1 MVQRLPED
9 PMVQRLIAYAR
20 SAQMSRRGLMKGVG
34 IGAAGAGALALSACA
49 PGAGS
54 PDQGDGS
61 AGTIVWG
68 NWPFYLDFDEESGT
82 YPSLDAFM
90 KQTNIQVDY
99 LEDIDDNN
107 TFYGKIK
114 DQLKLGQHTGY
125 DVITFTDWVNG
136 RLITDGQIQELDKA
150 NMPNT
155 SRLLPTLVDSLD
167 LDPGRKFT
175 MPWQAPAAG
184 VVWNTKEVPDGIRTL
199 DDLLRPE
206 LKGRVGV
213 LSEMRDTMGI
223 IMQAQGVDITQGWGD
238 TEFDAALGWLDDALK
253 SGQISKVKGNSY
265 TQDLENDET
274 LAAIAWT
281 GDIAILNSEQG
292 DRWTLDVPESGGTIT
307 ADSFAIPNGTEAAEK
322 KLAEEMINYYYEP
335 EVAAMVADY
344 VWFVTPVDG
353 AREAME
359 KVNPDQVD
367 NPYIFPDEEMAN
379 RLKTFRT
386 LTPQEDNTYTKQFNN
401 VLGV

>member
-61 AGTIVWG
+61 AGTLVWG
-68 NWPFYLDFDEESGT
+68 NWPFYLDFDEDSGT

-136 RLITDGQIQELDKA
+136 RLITDGEIQELDKA

-184 VVWNTKEVPDGIRTL
+184 VVWNTKEVPDGIHTL

-206 LKGRVGV
+206 LKGKVGV

-223 IMQAQGVDITQGWGD
+223 IMQSQGVDITQGWGD

-307 ADSFAIPNGTEAAEK
+307 ADSFTIPNGTAAAEK
-322 KLAEEMINYYYEP
+322 KLAEEMINCYYEP

-386 LTPQEDNTYTKQFNN
+386 LTPQEDNKYTKQFNN